1 MREID
6 AVAPPLVPFLY
17 LDQVIRAGQRTGV
30 GRYAAETKPARIIPR
45 DRWPEVLERAQGES
59 LRRIARE
66 FGVSHETVRAVL
78 RSAAH

>member
-17 LDQVIRAGQRTGV
+17 PERLLRARQRSGA
-30 GRYAAETKPARIIPR
+30 GRYATGTKPGRIPE
-45 DRWPEVLERAQGES
+45 DRWPELVARAQGES
-59 LRRIARE
+59 LRSIARD

-78 RSAAH
+78 RNATR